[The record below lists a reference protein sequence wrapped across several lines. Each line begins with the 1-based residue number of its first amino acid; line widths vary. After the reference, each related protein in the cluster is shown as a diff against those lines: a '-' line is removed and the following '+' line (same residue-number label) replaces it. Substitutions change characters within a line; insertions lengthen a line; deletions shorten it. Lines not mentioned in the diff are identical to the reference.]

1 MNLNQWQKYPQLNKK
16 NITGITAVI
25 YGYPG
30 HSHKDSKLIKEV
42 EKNEHKLRFI
52 SPVHLRLI
60 VGNNFI

>member
-42 EKNEHKLRFI
+42 EKMNT
-52 SPVHLRLI
+52 
-60 VGNNFI
+60 N